1 MALPATAEFGGRGP
15 ESKAWSGCRKARA
28 PKSEASVGFRK
39 ERLGVDAG
47 KRGLEWFFGR
57 RDLECIF
64 GKPRDLEWFPESGT
78 WSVRRKAGLGVG
90 TGKRGLEWVP
100 EKRGLGP
107 PMKDGVVTD
116 TLTGELC
123 LGYYCKPTTC
133 GDCHF
138 CRRESKR
145 KLPPLLHAT

>member
-1 MALPATAEFGGRGP
+1 MPVSGAWNGFSEGGTWN
-15 ESKAWSGCRKARA
+15 SFRKA
-28 PKSEASVGFRK
+28 G
-39 ERLGVDAG
+39 LGMF
-47 KRGLEWFFGR
+47 FFGR